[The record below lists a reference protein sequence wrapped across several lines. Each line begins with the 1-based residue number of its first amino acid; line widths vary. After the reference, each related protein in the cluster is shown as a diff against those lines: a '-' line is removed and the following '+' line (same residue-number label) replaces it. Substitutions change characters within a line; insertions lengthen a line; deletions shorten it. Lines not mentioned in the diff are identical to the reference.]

1 MGKFI
6 ARFGDISS
14 VMAALNERMFTF
26 LSAADR
32 LRVYLCVLIQ
42 NEALAIPDP

>member
-6 ARFGDISS
+6 ARFGDKSS
-14 VMAALNERMFTF
+14 VMAALNEGMFTF

-32 LRVYLCVLIQ
+32 ISGIRVRF
-42 NEALAIPDP
+42 DT

>member
-1 MGKFI
+1 MGTFI
-6 ARFGDISS
+6 ARFGDKSN

-32 LRVYLCVLIQ
+32 VSG
-42 NEALAIPDP
+42 IPVRFDT